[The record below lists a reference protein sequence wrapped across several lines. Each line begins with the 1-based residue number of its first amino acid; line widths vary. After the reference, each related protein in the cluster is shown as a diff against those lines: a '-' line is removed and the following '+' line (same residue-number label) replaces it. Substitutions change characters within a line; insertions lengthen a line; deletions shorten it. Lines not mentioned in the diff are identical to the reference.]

1 MTALRS
7 LTIETCGH
15 DERFVRIT
23 LVIKPGFAW
32 PWQQGLLALISVR
45 DFFAGAIE
53 AGDPQSDRPD
63 LGEVPAPLRNIDPA
77 LIEGTFVEAVFME
90 GSMNLVMVIPS
101 FGHDL
106 LNVTFRRLCNIVV
119 EHLAPTH
126 ESGEFSP

>member
-7 LTIETCGH
+7 LTIQTYDR
-15 DERFVRIT
+15 DERFVSIT
-23 LVIKPGFAW
+23 LVIEPGFVW

-53 AGDPQSDRPD
+53 AGDPQSARPD
-63 LGEVPAPLRNIDPA
+63 FDDSPAPLRKIDSE
-77 LIEGTFVEAVFME
+77 LIDGTFVEA
-90 GSMNLVMVIPS
+90 SLVQGRMSLIMVIPA

-106 LNVTFRRLCNIVV
+106 LNSTFRRLCNIVV

-126 ESGEFSP
+126 ESGEFAP